1 MKIISRI
8 TMLVFILAVSSALLQ
23 AQDKEASAPVPAKLE
38 KPTLAVLPFVL
49 EPNNIQINVNDT
61 EMKIQVVESEFADQL
76 LQNLVKSRKF
86 TVLERSFV
94 EKIMKENKLTESD
107 YIKPGEEQ
115 RIGKLLV
122 ADYLVVGHVDRV
134 EFYIEKKFIEI
145 TKETSIRL
153 KGTMKVHFRVVETK
167 SGKIVCANTITRK
180 LDSKDIPPQERKNMT
195 GGDYRDRLF
204 TDCAVCASN
213 YILEGI
219 YPVKIAS
226 VQGEELVLN
235 RGEGTGLV
243 VGGQYEVFAQGASV
257 KDPDTGD
264 VIGTDETKIGIIEV
278 TAVQQKFSKAK
289 IVKSDGVL
297 TVGAICRQ
305 IEKKE
310 QEAEPAT
317 PRATP
322 GW

>member
-1 MKIISRI
+1 MRNLIKI
-8 TMLVFILAVSSALLQ
+8 TMLSLLFTVSLSGLFGQ
-23 AQDKEASAPVPAKLE
+23 NKEAAAVKTE

-49 EPNNIQINVNDT
+49 EPKNIQININDS

-107 YIKPGEEQ
+107 YAKPGEDQ

-134 EFYIEKKFIEI
+134 EFYMEKKFIEI

-153 KGTMKVHFRVVETK
+153 KSTMKVHFRVVETK
-167 SGKIVCANTITRK
+167 SGKVVCANTITRK
-180 LDSKDIPPQERKNMT
+180 LDSKDIPSQDRKNMT
-195 GGDYRDRLF
+195 GGDYRDLLF
-204 TDCAVCASN
+204 SDTAIAAST
-213 YILEGI
+213 YILEGV

-226 VQGEELVLN
+226 VQGDDLVIN
-235 RGEGTGLV
+235 RGEGTGIN
-243 VGGQYEVFAQGASV
+243 VGGLYEVYAQGEPV

-264 VIGTDETKIGIIEV
+264 IIGSDETKVGLIEI
-278 TAVQQKFSKAK
+278 TSVQQKFSKAK
-289 IVKSDGVL
+289 VLKSEGTL

-305 IEKKE
+305 VEKKLKDV
-310 QEAEPAT
+310 EPAT

>member
-1 MKIISRI
+1 MKNFLRI
-8 TMLVFILAVSSALLQ
+8 TMMLFIFTASSAGIF
-23 AQDKEASAPVPAKLE
+23 AQEKAAAPAKPE

-49 EPNNIQINVNDT
+49 EPRNIQINVNES

-86 TVLERSFV
+86 SVLERSFV
-94 EKIMKENKLTESD
+94 EKIMKENKLTESE
-107 YIKPGEEQ
+107 YCKPGEEQ

-122 ADYLVVGHVDRV
+122 ADFLVVGHVDRV
-134 EFYIEKKFIEI
+134 EFLVESKYIEI

-167 SGKIVCANTITRK
+167 SGKVVCANTITRK
-180 LDSKDIPPQERKNMT
+180 LDSRDIPAAERRNMT

-204 TDCAVCASN
+204 TDCAVSASN

-243 VGGQYEVFAQGASV
+243 VGGQYEVYSQGDIV
-257 KDPDTGD
+257 KDPDTGES
-264 VIGTDETKIGIIEV
+264 IGSEETKIGLIEV
-278 TAVQQKFSKAK
+278 TSVQQKFSKAK
-289 IVKSDGVL
+289 ILKSEGVL
-297 TVGAICRQ
+297 EVGGICRQ
-305 IEKKE
+305 VEKKE
-310 QEAEPAT
+310 KDVEPAT

>member
-1 MKIISRI
+1 MKNLLRI
-8 TMLVFILAVSSALLQ
+8 ATIAFIFTVSTSGLY
-23 AQDKEASAPVPAKLE
+23 AQDKSAAAPAPAKLE

-49 EPNNIQINVNDT
+49 EPNNIQININDS
-61 EMKIQVVESEFADQL
+61 EMKIQIVESEFADQL

-86 TVLERSFV
+86 TVLERAFV

-107 YIKPGEEQ
+107 YAKPGEDQ

-134 EFYIEKKFIEI
+134 EFYLEKKFIEI

-153 KGTMKVHFRVVETK
+153 KSTMKVHFRVVETK
-167 SGKIVCANTITRK
+167 SGKIVCANTITKK
-180 LDSKDIPPQERKNMT
+180 LDSKDIPAQERKNMT
-195 GGDYRDRLF
+195 GGDYRDLLF
-204 TDCAVCASN
+204 SN
-213 YILEGI
+213 TATAAATYILEGV

-226 VQGEELVLN
+226 VQGDELVIN

-243 VGGQYEVFAQGASV
+243 VGGQYEVFSQGEAV

-264 VIGTDETKIGIIEV
+264 IIGSDETKVGLIEV
-278 TAVQQKFSKAK
+278 TSVQQKFSKAK
-289 IVKSDGVL
+289 VVKSEGTL
-297 TVGAICRQ
+297 AVGAICRQ
-305 IEKKE
+305 VEKKDKDE
-310 QEAEPAT
+310 EPAT

>member
-1 MKIISRI
+1 MKTLLKI
-8 TMLVFILAVSSALLQ
+8 TMIAFLFTVSISGIY
-23 AQDKEASAPVPAKLE
+23 AQNKDTAPLKLE
-38 KPTLAVLPFVL
+38 RPTLAVLPFVL
-49 EPNNIQINVNDT
+49 EPHNIQINVNDS
-61 EMKIQVVESEFADQL
+61 EMKIQIVESEFADQL

-107 YIKPGEEQ
+107 YAKPGEDQ

-122 ADYLVVGHVDRV
+122 ADFLVVGHVDRV
-134 EFYIEKKFIEI
+134 EFYLEKKFIEI

-153 KGTMKVHFRVVETK
+153 KATMKVHFRVVETK

-180 LDSKDIPPQERKNMT
+180 LDSKDIPSQERKNMT

-204 TDCAVCASN
+204 TDCAMTASN
-213 YILEGI
+213 YILEGV

-226 VQGEELVLN
+226 VQGDELTLN
-235 RGEGTGLV
+235 RGEGTGLA
-243 VGGQYEVFAQGASV
+243 VGGLYEVYSQGNTI
-257 KDPDTGD
+257 KDPDTGES
-264 VIGTDETKIGIIEV
+264 IGQEETKTGLIEV
-278 TAVQQKFSKAK
+278 TSVQQKFSKAK
-289 IVKSDGVL
+289 MIKSEGPL
-297 TVGAICRQ
+297 EVGAICRQ
-305 IEKKE
+305 VDRKEKDV
-310 QEAEPAT
+310 EAAT

>member
-1 MKIISRI
+1 MKNHLRI
-8 TMLVFILAVSSALLQ
+8 AMITFLCAVSTSGLY
-23 AQDKEASAPVPAKLE
+23 AQNKEATPVKTE

-49 EPNNIQINVNDT
+49 EPNNIQINVNDK
-61 EMKIQVVESEFADQL
+61 EIKIQVVESEFADQL

-86 TVLERSFV
+86 SVLERANV
-94 EKIMKENKLTESD
+94 DKIMRENKLTESD
-107 YIKPGEEQ
+107 YIKSGEEQ

-122 ADYLVVGHVDRV
+122 SDYLVVGHIDRV
-134 EFYIEKKFIEI
+134 EFFLEKKFIEI

-153 KGTMKVHFRVVETK
+153 KASMKVHFRVVETK
-167 SGKIVCANTITRK
+167 SGKIVCAHSITKK
-180 LDSKDIPPQERKNMT
+180 LDSRDIPSQERKNMT
-195 GGDYRDRLF
+195 GGDYRDVLF
-204 TDCAVCASN
+204 SDTATAAST

-226 VQGEELVLN
+226 VQGEELVIN
-235 RGEGTGLV
+235 RGEGTGIN
-243 VGGQYEVFAQGASV
+243 VGGLYEVFSQGEAV

-264 VIGTDETKIGIIEV
+264 IIGSDESKVGLIEV
-278 TAVQQKFSKAK
+278 TSVQQKFSKARV
-289 IVKSDGVL
+289 VKSEGAL

-305 IEKKE
+305 VEKRKKDE
-310 QEAEPAT
+310 EPAI

>member
-1 MKIISRI
+1 MKTLLRI
-8 TMLVFILAVSSALLQ
+8 TMIAFLFTVSTSGLF
-23 AQDKEASAPVPAKLE
+23 AQNKEAPAAKPE

-49 EPNNIQINVNDT
+49 EPHNIQINVNEN
-61 EMKIQVVESEFADQL
+61 EMKFQIVESEFADQL

-107 YIKPGEEQ
+107 YAKPGEDQ

-134 EFYIEKKFIEI
+134 EFYLEKKFIEI

-153 KGTMKVHFRVVETK
+153 KSTMKVHFRVVETK
-167 SGKIVCANTITRK
+167 SGKVVCANTITRK
-180 LDSKDIPPQERKNMT
+180 LDSKDIPAQDRKNMT
-195 GGDYRDRLF
+195 GGDYRDLLF
-204 TDCAVCASN
+204 SDTATVAAT
-213 YILEGI
+213 YILEGV

-226 VQGEELVLN
+226 VQGDELVIN
-235 RGEGTGLV
+235 RGEGTGIN
-243 VGGQYEVFAQGASV
+243 VGGLYEIYAQGEAV

-264 VIGTDETKIGIIEV
+264 IIGSDETKVGLIEI
-278 TAVQQKFSKAK
+278 TSVQQKFSKAK
-289 IVKSDGVL
+289 VIKSQGAV

-305 IEKKE
+305 VEKKQKE
-310 QEAEPAT
+310 VEPAT

>member
-1 MKIISRI
+1 MKNLLRISV
-8 TMLVFILAVSSALLQ
+8 MLFVMTASVSGLF
-23 AQDKEASAPVPAKLE
+23 AQNKEKEAAPAKLE

-49 EPNNIQINVNDT
+49 EPNNIQINVNEK

-86 TVLERSFV
+86 SVLERAFV
-94 EKIMKENKLTESD
+94 EKIMKENKLTESE
-107 YIKPGEEQ
+107 YCKPGEEQ

-134 EFYIEKKFIEI
+134 EFALESKYIEI

-153 KGTMKVHFRVVETK
+153 KGTMKIHFRVVQTS

-180 LDSKDIPPQERKNMT
+180 LDSKDIPASERKNMT

-204 TDCAVCASN
+204 SDAAVAASN

-219 YPVKIAS
+219 YPIKVAS

-235 RGEGTGLV
+235 RGEGTGV
-243 VGGQYEVFAQGASV
+243 VEGARYEVFSQGEAV

-264 VIGTDETKIGIIEV
+264 VIGTDETKIGLIEV
-278 TAVQQKFSKAK
+278 TSVQQKFSKAK
-289 IVKSDGVL
+289 IVKSDGVIE
-297 TVGAICRQ
+297 VGAICRQ
-305 IEKKE
+305 IEKKAKE
-310 QEAEPAT
+310 VEPAT